1 MLLVSRWSGGVSAG
15 MSMNPEGRGPKPL
28 AEILG
33 TLFAVRGLGRLQA
46 MVELESAWVTA
57 VGPDVDRRT
66 QLGAVRRGVLNVTV
80 AHPALLEELASF
92 RKPEILAVL
101 RRDAP
106 GSPIQDIR
114 FRVGSI
120 AKRSQP

>member
-1 MLLVSRWSGGVSAG
+1 
-15 MSMNPEGRGPKPL
+15 MNPEGRGPKPL